1 MFPHS
6 LSPQTPLSFP
16 SDLQV
21 LEYINNI
28 CMMVPVYLFKV
39 KEYLS
44 PPPQIPRFWIILIH
58 VIPV

>member
-39 KEYLS
+39 KKYL
-44 PPPQIPRFWIILIH
+44 PPLLRFPGFR
-58 VIPV
+58 VS